1 MKTKISL
8 LVFLSL
14 TFMLNAQN
22 NSTSVIDSLE
32 VKSSKDYYDSYDHY
46 INKVSIK
53 FGAGVFIPQGQ
64 LQTYFGTAPM
74 FEINANFPFE
84 KGRSVEGVVQF
95 VIPNQQEDF
104 VYLRAI
110 DTIQAKSTFMFNA
123 FLRFKKRIVHTKTS
137 EVNLGVGIGMSTIN
151 TDARNPFYSGDDGEN
166 KYEFIST
173 FLLMPG
179 IDWCHKF
186 SENAELVF
194 GVDLQYSPYKIEG
207 ALREDIGSIAL
218 IPKLMYRF

>member
-8 LVFLSL
+8 FVLL
-14 TFMLNAQN
+14 TFGICIYAQN
-22 NSTSVIDSLE
+22 DSTSTINSVE
-32 VKSSKDYYDSYDHY
+32 VKSSKDFYDSYDNY

-53 FGAGVFIPQGQ
+53 FGAGIFIPQSQ
-64 LQTYFGTAPM
+64 LQTYFGIVPM
-74 FEINANFPFE
+74 FEINANFSFE
-84 KGRSVEGVVQF
+84 KGRSVEGVFQF
-95 VIPNQQEDF
+95 IIPNQQEDF

-123 FLRFKKRIVHTKTS
+123 FLRFKKRVVHTKKA
-137 EVNLGVGIGMSTIN
+137 EVNLGLGIGVSTIN
-151 TDARNPFYSGDDGEN
+151 TDARNPFYSGEEGEN

-173 FLLMPG
+173 FMLMPG
-179 IDWCHKF
+179 IDWSYKF
-186 SENAELVF
+186 SENAELTF
-194 GVDLQYSPYKIEG
+194 GFDFQYAPYKIEG